1 MTNSFQL
8 LANIS
13 KQLLAFHC
21 TRMEFKPE
29 RGQAR
34 CLWCMFD
41 WGGNMGRGAMDGEE
55 WIGAIEEGGECNAIR
70 EVQAIEERRGKAAF
84 P

>member
-1 MTNSFQL
+1 
-8 LANIS
+8 
-13 KQLLAFHC
+13 
-21 TRMEFKPE
+21 MEFKPE

-34 CLWCMFD
+34 CLWFD

>member
-1 MTNSFQL
+1 MPAMQVAT
-8 LANIS
+8 
-13 KQLLAFHC
+13 
-21 TRMEFKPE
+21 
-29 RGQAR
+29 AR
-34 CLWCMFD
+34 
-41 WGGNMGRGAMDGEE
+41 RKVVVPREE

>member
-1 MTNSFQL
+1 
-8 LANIS
+8 
-13 KQLLAFHC
+13 
-21 TRMEFKPE
+21 
-29 RGQAR
+29 
-34 CLWCMFD
+34 MFD
-41 WGGNMGRGAMDGEE
+41 WGGNMGSGAMDGEE